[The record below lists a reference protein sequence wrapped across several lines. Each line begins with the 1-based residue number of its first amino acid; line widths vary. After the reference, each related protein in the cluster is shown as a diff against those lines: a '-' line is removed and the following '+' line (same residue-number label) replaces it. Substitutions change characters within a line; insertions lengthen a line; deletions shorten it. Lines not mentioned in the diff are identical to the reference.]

1 MKKSTISII
10 TMTALALLLISCSL
24 LPNSRPASESA
35 MQTEIAQILTAMVT
49 ETEVPLI
56 EIPPTTEVIVPTDEI
71 VEPTEPQILDLTPT
85 VEIGQLVTSTPEDL
99 VFESTPAP
107 LPEEGNPPA
116 TLEAIP
122 TSHDFG
128 TTPTVASTPTQ
139 AADDPILTLGSP
151 TWKDTLDNGDNW
163 PLGVDKY
170 VDLKSSGG
178 TLQMVGLTNKNGWR
192 LSNQKA
198 VNFYLQ
204 LTGKMSV
211 CSGADHYG
219 LFFRVPNLS
228 LADRGYLF
236 GISCDGKF
244 ALRKWSIDTMTVL
257 ENWKSSDAIVKGS
270 NQTNRLGIMAKG
282 NVLKLYINGVLVD
295 TIKDASFSQGYIGLY
310 IGPKETTKLT
320 AVLDEIAYWVIQ

>member
-1 MKKSTISII
+1 MKKSTISITTI
-10 TMTALALLLISCSL
+10 TVLTMFLVSCSL
-24 LPNSRPASESA
+24 LPGSRPASESA

-56 EIPPTTEVIVPTDEI
+56 ELPPTEEPIVPTEVII
-71 VEPTEPQILDLTPT
+71 EPTEPPVLDITPT
-85 VEIGQLVTSTPEDL
+85 MEIGQLITSTPEEL
-99 VFESTPAP
+99 VFESTPVP
-107 LPEEGNPPA
+107 LPDEGNPPA

-122 TSHDFG
+122 TSHDFS

-139 AADDPILTLGSP
+139 TANDPILALGSP
-151 TWKDTLDNGDNW
+151 TWKDTFDNGDNW
-163 PLGVDKY
+163 PLGIDKF

-178 TLQMVGLTNKNGWR
+178 TLQMIGFTNKNGWR

-257 ENWKSSDAIVKGS
+257 ENWKSNDAILKGS

-282 NVLKLYINGVLVD
+282 NELKLYINGVLVD
-295 TIKDASFSQGYIGLY
+295 TIKDTSFSQGYIGLY
-310 IGPKETTKLT
+310 VGPKETTKLT
-320 AVLDEIAYWVIQ
+320 ALLDEIAYWIIQ

>member
-1 MKKSTISII
+1 MKKITISITSI
-10 TMTALALLLISCSL
+10 TAVTLLLVSCSL
-24 LPNSRPASESA
+24 LPGSRPASESA

-49 ETEVPLI
+49 ETVVPLI
-56 EIPPTTEVIVPTDEI
+56 ELPPTEEIIAPTEEIIEPTDS
-71 VEPTEPQILDLTPT
+71 QILDLTPT
-85 VEIGQLVTSTPEDL
+85 VEIGQLITSTPEDL

-107 LPEEGNPPA
+107 LPDEGNPPS

-122 TSHDFG
+122 TSHG
-128 TTPTVASTPTQ
+128 SSTTPTAANTPTQ
-139 AADDPILTLGSP
+139 VVNDPILTLGSP
-151 TWKDTLDNGDNW
+151 TWKDTFDNGDNW
-163 PLGVDKY
+163 PLGVDKF

-178 TLQMVGLTNKNGWR
+178 SLQMIGLTNKNGWR

-204 LTGKMSV
+204 LTGKMAV

-236 GISCDGKF
+236 GISCDGKY

-257 ENWKSSDAIVKGS
+257 KNWKSNDAILKGS

-282 NVLKLYINGVLVD
+282 NELKLYINGVLVD
-295 TIKDASFSQGYIGLY
+295 TVKDSSFSQGYIGLY
-310 IGPKETTKLT
+310 VGPKETTKLT
-320 AVLDEIAYWVIQ
+320 AVLDEIAYWIIQ